1 MDLARLLRPELILLE
16 LETKELPE
24 SELGET
30 PLERYQWE
38 LKEQILG
45 ELVDL
50 VDRSGRVGNKGKLL
64 QDLVNREK
72 KATTGLAHGV
82 AIPHVRTMHARD
94 FLIGFAR
101 STPGV
106 NFDCFDGE
114 PAHLFFIMVAPP
126 YNDVSYLRIYKS
138 LAEAFSFRDARR
150 EFMEAQ
156 DEGEV
161 LRAVKRMSQG

>member
-16 LETKELPE
+16 LETKEIPE
-24 SELGET
+24 AELGDV
-30 PLERYQWE
+30 PIERYHAE

-50 VDRSGRVGNKGKLL
+50 LDRSGRVGSKGKLL
-64 QDLVNREK
+64 ADLVNREK

-101 STPGV
+101 STPGIW
-106 NFDCFDGE
+106 FDCFDGE
-114 PAHLFFIMVAPP
+114 PAHLFFVMVAPP
-126 YNDVSYLRIYKS
+126 YNDISYLRIYKT
-138 LAEAFSFRDARR
+138 LAEAFSIRDLRR

-156 DEGEV
+156 SEGEV
-161 LRAVKRMSQG
+161 LRALKRMGQG